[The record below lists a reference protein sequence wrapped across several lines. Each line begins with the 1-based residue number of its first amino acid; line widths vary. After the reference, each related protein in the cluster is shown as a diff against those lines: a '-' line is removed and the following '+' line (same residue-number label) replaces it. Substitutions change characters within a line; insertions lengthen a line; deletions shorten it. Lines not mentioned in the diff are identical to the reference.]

1 MISLIDYILE
11 SNSDTNFNTKM
22 TSEEAIA
29 SITLEPLQQLL
40 GDFFEYMDNHDLNFH
55 DKPFSS
61 NGSGT
66 KFKLKRDYQP
76 YLQDFIKD
84 NPGLYKAFY
93 IDDSKTNPPIL
104 FNNDRTGIIFGNGSS
119 ENKVPTSVSENWVVD
134 AFNKGEKFDYDN
146 EIKDKVWR
154 NSTIIVVKELQNY
167 VKGNG
172 NDWVAKR
179 IDNSEGNDSIG
190 NLYEKVLVHIGKKL
204 GFNNRNPYNPSDILL
219 YKQSKESDIIKIL
232 NNILGMKDVNEAKH
246 TFVEEFL
253 NKGEICIGV
262 SLKKVLKNPYL
273 YKKNYPGII
282 YSLKIQR
289 CKLKNTTD
297 NQILVDIAFM
307 KDGEFYEGILQ
318 LRNFGSGRPQIA
330 MDMSLKSKGAITGKI
345 AINKVKEVIDL
356 QDMDYYEALFKKQ
369 NPGKKFTNKETWFII
384 DELKKNKQNL
394 KNLENKKMVE
404 VLVRAGLREG
414 DIYLPF
420 IEIS

>member
-1 MISLIDYILE
+1 MISLIDYLLE

-40 GDFFEYMDNHDLNFH
+40 GDFFEYMGNQNLDFH
-55 DKPFSS
+55 DKPFSA

-76 YLQDFIKD
+76 YLEDFIKD
-84 NPGLYKAFY
+84 HQDLHKGFE
-93 IDDSKTNPPIL
+93 IDDSKTNPPLL
-104 FNNDRTGIIFGNGSS
+104 FNNKRTGIIFGNGSS
-119 ENKVPTSVSENWVVD
+119 EKKVPTSVSENWVVD
-134 AFNKGEKFDYDN
+134 AFNKGKDFDYET
-146 EIKDKVWR
+146 EIWDKVWR
-154 NSTIIVVKELQNY
+154 NSIIIVTKELKNY
-167 VKGNG
+167 VNG
-172 NDWVAKR
+172 HGDDWIAKR
-179 IDNSEGNDSIG
+179 IDSTNEIG
-190 NLYEKVLVHIGKKL
+190 DLYEKVLVHIGKKL

-232 NNILGMKDVNEAKH
+232 EDILSMNDVNEAKH
-246 TFVEEFL
+246 MFMDNLLEDT
-253 NKGEICIGV
+253 IGV
-262 SLKKVLKNPYL
+262 SLKKVLKNPHV
-273 YKKNYPGII
+273 YKKNYPGVIQ
-282 YSLKIQR
+282 SLKIQR

-297 NQILVDIAFM
+297 NQLLVDIAFM

-318 LRNFGSGRPQIA
+318 LRNFGSGKPQIA
-330 MDMSLKSKGAITGKI
+330 MDMSIKSKGAITGKI

-356 QDMDYYEALFKKQ
+356 KEVAYYEDLFKQ
-369 NPGKKFTNKETWFII
+369 QYPNKKFTNKETWFII

-394 KNLENKKMVE
+394 QNLEDKSKVE

>member
-1 MISLIDYILE
+1 MISLIDYLLE

-29 SITLEPLQQLL
+29 SITLEPLQHLL
-40 GDFFEYMDNHDLNFH
+40 GDFFEYMGNQNLDFH
-55 DKPFSS
+55 DKPFSA

-84 NPGLYKAFY
+84 HQGLYKGFE
-93 IDDSKTNPPIL
+93 IDDSKTNPPLL
-104 FNNDRTGIIFGNGSS
+104 FNNKRTGIIFGNGSS
-119 ENKVPTSVSENWVVD
+119 EKKVPTSISENWVVD
-134 AFNKGEKFDYDN
+134 AFNRGKNFDYET
-146 EIKDKVWR
+146 EIWDKVWR
-154 NSTIIVVKELQNY
+154 NSIIIVTKELKNY
-167 VKGNG
+167 VNG
-172 NDWVAKR
+172 HGDDWIAKR
-179 IDNSEGNDSIG
+179 IDSTNDIG
-190 NLYEKVLVHIGKKL
+190 GLYEKVLIHIGKKL

-232 NNILGMKDVNEAKH
+232 EDILSMNDVNEAKH
-246 TFVEEFL
+246 MFMDNLLEDT
-253 NKGEICIGV
+253 IGV
-262 SLKKVLKNPYL
+262 SLKKVLKNPHV
-273 YKKNYPGII
+273 YKKNYPGVIQ
-282 YSLKIQR
+282 SLKIQR

-297 NQILVDIAFM
+297 NQLLVDIAFM

-318 LRNFGSGRPQIA
+318 LRNFGSGKPQIA
-330 MDMSLKSKGAITGKI
+330 MDMSIKSKGAITGKI

-356 QDMDYYEALFKKQ
+356 KEVAYYEDLFKQ
-369 NPGKKFTNKETWFII
+369 QYPNKKFTNKETWFII

-394 KNLENKKMVE
+394 QNLEDKSKVE

>member
-22 TSEEAIA
+22 TSQEAIA

-40 GDFFEYMDNHDLNFH
+40 GDFFEYMGNQNLDFH
-55 DKPFSS
+55 DKPFSA

-76 YLQDFIKD
+76 YLEDFIKD
-84 NPGLYKAFY
+84 HPGLYKGFS
-93 IDDSKTNPPIL
+93 IDDSKTNPPLL
-104 FNNDRTGIIFGNGSS
+104 FNNKRTGIVFGNGSS
-119 ENKVPTSVSENWVVD
+119 EKKVPTSVSENWVVD
-134 AFNKGEKFDYDN
+134 AFNKGKDFDYET
-146 EIKDKVWR
+146 EIVDKVWR
-154 NSTIIVVKELQNY
+154 NSIIIATKELRNY
-167 VKGNG
+167 VDGKG
-172 NDWVAKR
+172 DWIATR
-179 IDNSEGNDSIG
+179 IDNTNEIG
-190 NLYEKVLVHIGKKL
+190 DLYEKVLVHIGKKL

-219 YKQSKESDIIKIL
+219 YKSSKESEIIKIL
-232 NNILGMKDVNEAKH
+232 HNILSMNEVNEAKH
-246 TFVEEFL
+246 MFMDNLLEDT
-253 NKGEICIGV
+253 IGV
-262 SLKKVLKNPYL
+262 SLKKVIKNPHVD
-273 YKKNYPGII
+273 KKNYPGVIQ
-282 YSLKIQR
+282 SLKIQR

-297 NQILVDIAFM
+297 NQLLVDIAFM

-318 LRNFGSGRPQIA
+318 LRNFGSGKPQIA
-330 MDMSLKSKGAITGKI
+330 MDMSIKSKGAITGKI

-356 QDMDYYEALFKKQ
+356 KEVGYYEDLFKQ
-369 NPGKKFTNKETWFII
+369 QYPNKKFTNKETWFII

-394 KNLENKKMVE
+394 RNLEDKSKVE

>member
-40 GDFFEYMDNHDLNFH
+40 GDFFEYMGNQNLDFH
-55 DKPFSS
+55 DKPFSA
-61 NGSGT
+61 NGSGA

-76 YLQDFIKD
+76 YLEDFIKD
-84 NPGLYKAFY
+84 HQDLHKGFE
-93 IDDSKTNPPIL
+93 IDDSKTNPPLL
-104 FNNDRTGIIFGNGSS
+104 FNSKRTGIIFGNGSS
-119 ENKVPTSVSENWVVD
+119 EKKVPTSVSENWVVD
-134 AFNKGEKFDYDN
+134 AFNKGKDFDYES
-146 EIKDKVWR
+146 EILDKVWR
-154 NSTIIVVKELQNY
+154 NSIIIVTKELKNY
-167 VKGNG
+167 VNG
-172 NDWVAKR
+172 HGDDWIAKR
-179 IDNSEGNDSIG
+179 IDSTNEIG
-190 NLYEKVLVHIGKKL
+190 DLYEKVLVHIGKKL

-232 NNILGMKDVNEAKH
+232 EDILSMNDVNEAKH
-246 TFVEEFL
+246 MFMDNLLEDT
-253 NKGEICIGV
+253 IGV
-262 SLKKVLKNPYL
+262 SLKKVLKNPHV
-273 YKKNYPGII
+273 YKKNYPGVIQT
-282 YSLKIQR
+282 LKIQR

-297 NQILVDIAFM
+297 NQLLVDIAFM

-318 LRNFGSGRPQIA
+318 LRNFGSGKPQIA
-330 MDMSLKSKGAITGKI
+330 MDMSIKSKGAITGKI

-356 QDMDYYEALFKKQ
+356 KEVAYYEDLFKQ
-369 NPGKKFTNKETWFII
+369 QYPNKKFTNKETWFII

-394 KNLENKKMVE
+394 QNLEDKSKVE

>member
-1 MISLIDYILE
+1 MISLIDYLLE

-40 GDFFEYMDNHDLNFH
+40 GDFFEYMGNQNLDFH
-55 DKPFSS
+55 DKPFSA

-76 YLQDFIKD
+76 YLEDFIKD
-84 NPGLYKAFY
+84 HQGLYKGFE
-93 IDDSKTNPPIL
+93 IDDSKTNPPLL
-104 FNNDRTGIIFGNGSS
+104 FNNKRTGIIFGNGSS
-119 ENKVPTSVSENWVVD
+119 EKKVPTSVSENWVVD
-134 AFNKGEKFDYDN
+134 AFNKGKDFDYET
-146 EIKDKVWR
+146 EIWDKVWR
-154 NSTIIVVKELQNY
+154 NSIIIVTKELKNY
-167 VKGNG
+167 VNG
-172 NDWVAKR
+172 HSDDWIAKR
-179 IDNSEGNDSIG
+179 IDSTNDIG
-190 NLYEKVLVHIGKKL
+190 GLYEKVLIHIGKKL

-219 YKQSKESDIIKIL
+219 YKQSKESEIIKIL
-232 NNILGMKDVNEAKH
+232 NNILGMNEVNEAKH
-246 TFVEEFL
+246 MFMDNLLEDT
-253 NKGEICIGV
+253 IGV
-262 SLKKVLKNPYL
+262 SLKKVLKNPHV
-273 YKKNYPGII
+273 YKKNYPGVIQ
-282 YSLKIQR
+282 SLKIQR

-297 NQILVDIAFM
+297 NQLLVDIAFM

-318 LRNFGSGRPQIA
+318 LRNFGSGKPQIA
-330 MDMSLKSKGAITGKI
+330 MDMSIKSKGAITGKI

-356 QDMDYYEALFKKQ
+356 KEVGYYEDLFKQ
-369 NPGKKFTNKETWFII
+369 QYPNKKFTNKETWFII

-394 KNLENKKMVE
+394 QNLEDKSKVE

>member
-1 MISLIDYILE
+1 MISLIDYLLE

-40 GDFFEYMDNHDLNFH
+40 GDFFEYMGNQNLDFH
-55 DKPFSS
+55 DKPFSA

-76 YLQDFIKD
+76 YLEDFIKD
-84 NPGLYKAFY
+84 HQDLYKGFEV
-93 IDDSKTNPPIL
+93 DDSKTNPPLL
-104 FNNDRTGIIFGNGSS
+104 FNSKRTGIIFGNGSS
-119 ENKVPTSVSENWVVD
+119 EKKVPTSVSENWVVD
-134 AFNKGEKFDYDN
+134 VFNKGKDFDYES
-146 EIKDKVWR
+146 EILDKVWR
-154 NSTIIVVKELQNY
+154 NSIIIVTKELKNY
-167 VKGNG
+167 VNG
-172 NDWVAKR
+172 HGDDWIAKR
-179 IDNSEGNDSIG
+179 IDSTNDIG
-190 NLYEKVLVHIGKKL
+190 GLYEKVLIHIGKKL

-219 YKQSKESDIIKIL
+219 YKQSKESEIIKIL
-232 NNILGMKDVNEAKH
+232 NNILGMNEVNEAKH
-246 TFVEEFL
+246 TFMDNLLEDT
-253 NKGEICIGV
+253 IGV
-262 SLKKVLKNPYL
+262 SLKKVLKNPHV
-273 YKKNYPGII
+273 YKKNYPGVIQ
-282 YSLKIQR
+282 SLKIQR

-297 NQILVDIAFM
+297 NQLLVDIAFM

-318 LRNFGSGRPQIA
+318 LRNFGSGKPQIA
-330 MDMSLKSKGAITGKI
+330 MDMSIKSKGAITGKI

-356 QDMDYYEALFKKQ
+356 KEVGYYEDLFKQ
-369 NPGKKFTNKETWFII
+369 QYPNKKFTNKETWFII

-394 KNLENKKMVE
+394 KNLEDKSKVE